1 MDFLAAED
9 SMSRANIKQN
19 LFWLSK
25 WLAFILGCGALFA
38 GEARADKSQIQPVGA
53 MGPSNLLGLNSD
65 EVLIRVDGEKI
76 YISQGGSLFKELS
89 LDDAPMAT
97 YFKELL
103 RDAATTNGEIAVPV
117 GPIIVANGGSAANG
131 AKSKKANKKK
141 LEQKET
147 PANSPPTGK

>member
-1 MDFLAAED
+1 
-9 SMSRANIKQN
+9 MSRANIKQN

-38 GEARADKSQIQPVGA
+38 GEAQADKSRIQPVGA
-53 MGPSNLLGLNSD
+53 MGPSNRLDPNSGQ
-65 EVLIRVDGEKI
+65 VLVRIEGEKI
-76 YISQGGSLFKELS
+76 SISQGGGSVKELS
-89 LDDAPMAT
+89 LVDAPVVT

-103 RDAATTNGEIAVPV
+103 RHGTTGDGEIAVPV

-147 PANSPPTGK
+147 PTNSPPTGK

>member
-1 MDFLAAED
+1 MDFLTAED

-25 WLAFILGCGALFA
+25 WLAFILSCGVLFA
-38 GEARADKSQIQPVGA
+38 GEAQADKSQIQPVGA
-53 MGPSNLLGLNSD
+53 MGPSNRLALNSG
-65 EVLIRVDGEKI
+65 EVLIRIEDEKI

-89 LDDAPMAT
+89 LIDAPVVT

-103 RDAATTNGEIAVPV
+103 RHGTTGDGKIAVPV
-117 GPIIVANGGSAANG
+117 GSIIVANGGSAANG
-131 AKSKKANKKK
+131 AKSKEANKKK

-147 PANSPPTGK
+147 PTNSPPAKK

>member
-1 MDFLAAED
+1 
-9 SMSRANIKQN
+9 MSRANIKQS

-38 GEARADKSQIQPVGA
+38 GEAQADKSQVQPVGA
-53 MGPSNLLGLNSD
+53 MGPSTLLGRSSD

-76 YISQGGSLFKELS
+76 YISQGGSFFKELS

-103 RDAATTNGEIAVPV
+103 RDATTTNGEIAVPV
-117 GPIIVANGGSAANG
+117 GHIIVANGGSAANG
-131 AKSKKANKKK
+131 AKKNKKK
-141 LEQKET
+141 MEQKET
-147 PANSPPTGK
+147 PTNNPEPPTNTPPAKK